1 MYIDYG
7 DDIRQNTRVVIESG
21 RQALF
26 LNGGCH
32 PPFFLSADQIPDR
45 QFRAKLVKPYARNG
59 AGTATTGAR
68 N

>member
-1 MYIDYG
+1 MYLDYEDG
-7 DDIRQNTRVVIESG
+7 IRQNNTVVFESG

-45 QFRAKLVKPYARNG
+45 QSGLDW
-59 AGTATTGAR
+59 
-68 N
+68 